1 MAKLD
6 HRLSKVVT
14 AHAIVMAGVSA
25 AHSLRAR
32 GLRRT
37 LLLATLGHAIP
48 VVGEHLAVNVL
59 ALLRHRSEPQLKGV
73 PLAVVLGW
81 YNVAYGTLAVMESIM
96 NRVDPNKCQRSWL
109 LSPGTALVATSLDLL
124 VDPVGLDLGL
134 WEWSRDEAYATKIEG
149 RMASTA
155 FRY

>member
-37 LLLATLGHAIP
+37 LLLATLGNAIP

-59 ALLRHRSEPQLKGV
+59 ALRHRSEPQLKVV
-73 PLAVVLGW
+73 PLAVVLGR

-96 NRVDPNKCQRSWL
+96 NRVDPNKSQRSWP
-109 LSPGTALVATSLDLL
+109 LSPGTALVATGLDLL
-124 VDPVGLDLGL
+124 VDLLGWIL
-134 WEWSRDEAYATKIEG
+134 AYGSGAEMERTPRRSKG
-149 RMASTA
+149 QMASTA
-155 FRY
+155 FQC

>member
-1 MAKLD
+1 VAKLD

-73 PLAVVLGW
+73 PLAVVLG
-81 YNVAYGTLAVMESIM
+81 
-96 NRVDPNKCQRSWL
+96 
-109 LSPGTALVATSLDLL
+109 
-124 VDPVGLDLGL
+124 
-134 WEWSRDEAYATKIEG
+134 
-149 RMASTA
+149 
-155 FRY
+155 